1 MMLERIFDHM
11 LAHTG
16 VRMVTMREMA
26 EDFKRRHPFNG
37 TTEGAPAARL
47 GEGRELGRRPARCA
61 ICAVGSFA
69 CHKCI

>member
-1 MMLERIFDHM
+1 MIHPDCAGKPQVLMMLERIFDHM

-37 TTEGAPAARL
+37 TTEGAPAAN
-47 GEGRELGRRPARCA
+47 
-61 ICAVGSFA
+61 
-69 CHKCI
+69 